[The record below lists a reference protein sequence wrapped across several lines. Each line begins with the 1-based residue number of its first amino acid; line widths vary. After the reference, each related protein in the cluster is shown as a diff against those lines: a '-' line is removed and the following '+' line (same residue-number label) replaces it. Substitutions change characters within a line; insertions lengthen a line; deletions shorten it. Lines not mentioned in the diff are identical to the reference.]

1 MKEKIEF
8 LKKLPLFFNLNDEEI
23 LKVLKFFNGYEKKFS
38 KNNFVFEIGKPI
50 DKIGIILSGEINIIK
65 EDYWGNRNIL
75 NKFIKGNIFGE
86 VFAISK
92 SLPLNIAVETS
103 CETTILFLDFSNF
116 SLNLTCIDIEINKF
130 LSNIFSISLKK
141 NILLTEK
148 IEHIT
153 KKSIREKILSYLS
166 TMALKKNSNNFDI
179 PFDRQEL
186 ADYLSVER
194 SALSREL
201 SSMKKDGI
209 IDYKKNNFILHK

>member
-1 MKEKIEF
+1 MKDKIEF
-8 LKKLPLFFNLNDEEI
+8 LKKLPLFFNMNDEEI
-23 LKVLKFFNGYEKKFS
+23 LKVLSFFNAYEKNFS
-38 KNNFVFEIGKPI
+38 KSNFVFEIGKPI

-75 NKFIKGNIFGE
+75 NKFVKGNIFGE

-103 CETTILFLDFSNF
+103 CETIILFLDFSNF
-116 SLNLTCIDIEINKF
+116 SLNSTFIDIEINKF

-166 TMALKKNSNNFDI
+166 TIALKKKSNTFDI